1 MCSSDLLI
9 PLFNRS
15 GKANLGHALE
25 TCVMLELERRGA
37 VDIPAEITL
46 DAAWNWLLQGN
57 ASV

>member
-1 MCSSDLLI
+1 MNEQIGASPELA
-9 PLFNRS
+9 S

-37 VDIPAEITL
+37 VNIPAEITL